1 MAECSGADMTGRADA
16 VDYADAA
23 GCADAADV
31 AGFADVADFAGFEV
45 HRLRQPLPI
54 CPELFGL
61 APSPNISAWV
71 GPHLALLGWGE
82 YTAVESEAPD
92 TLERAAARW
101 AQLSGAAQ
109 HSGGTARTGHSER
122 TERTGRT
129 GHSERTGHNRHTDTN
144 KYDDAELP
152 CALPLAFGSF
162 GFLRGGM
169 LLIPETLL
177 VITKAA
183 SWVIGVDCEDLARR
197 LDSLDGEAVRAAGRA
212 ALASIPGCGA
222 THSEGGSLSESEW
235 CAAVAT
241 VRDMLRAGQADKVV
255 LARDKK
261 LRAQRD
267 FDPRLLCA
275 HLARSYPSCWIY
287 AVRGLV
293 GATPELLVG
302 TRAGE
307 FSCRVLAGTATAD
320 EGEALLASEKDRREH
335 EIAVA
340 SVRSSL
346 TPVASSLDIPE
357 QPGLLQLPN
366 VCHLATDVRGRSEH
380 SALGLAFALHPTAAV
395 CGQPT
400 ALARDILTDVE
411 HMDRGRYAGPVG
423 WVDAAGNGEFGIA
436 LRGGHITGNLITLYA
451 GGGIM
456 PQSIPAAEF
465 AETEAKMLPM
475 LSAVAESR

>member
-1 MAECSGADMTGRADA
+1 MAECSGANMTGSADA
-16 VDYADAA
+16 VDYAN
-23 GCADAADV
+23 
-31 AGFADVADFAGFEV
+31 FEV

-54 CPELFGL
+54 CPELFGF

-82 YTAVESEAPD
+82 YVAVESEAPD

-101 AQLSGAAQ
+101 AQLSAAARR
-109 HSGGTARTGHSER
+109 SGQTGQTERNGHNARTARTGHKN
-122 TERTGRT
+122 TQ
-129 GHSERTGHNRHTDTN
+129 

-177 VITKAA
+177 VITKEA
-183 SWVIGVDCEDLARR
+183 SWVIGVDCGELARR
-197 LDSLDGEAVRAAGRA
+197 LDSLDGAAVCAAGRA

-235 CAAVAT
+235 CTAVAT

-320 EGEALLASEKDRREH
+320 EGEVLLASEKDRREH
-335 EIAVA
+335 EIAVE
-340 SVRSSL
+340 SVRSAL

-357 QPGLLQLPN
+357 QPELLRLPN

-380 SALGLAFALHPTAAV
+380 SALGLAYALHPTAAV

-436 LRGGHITGNLITLYA
+436 LRGGHITGNFITLYA

-456 PQSIPAAEF
+456 PQSIPEAEF

>member
-1 MAECSGADMTGRADA
+1 MAECSGADMTGSADA

-23 GCADAADV
+23 GCEDAADV
-31 AGFADVADFAGFEV
+31 AGFADDADVADFAGFEV

-82 YTAVESEAPD
+82 YTAVESEAPE

-109 HSGGTARTGHSER
+109 HTARTARNGRTGHSER
-122 TERTGRT
+122 TERTR
-129 GHSERTGHNRHTDTN
+129 HNRHTDTN

-162 GFLRGGM
+162 GFLQGGM
-169 LLIPETLL
+169 LLVPETLL
-177 VITKAA
+177 VITEEA
-183 SWVIGVDCEDLARR
+183 SWVIGVDCEDLTRH

-212 ALASIPGCGA
+212 GLASIPGCGA

-235 CAAVAT
+235 CTAVAT

-320 EGEALLASEKDRREH
+320 EGEVLLASEKDRREH

-340 SVRSSL
+340 SVRSALSPL
-346 TPVASSLDIPE
+346 ASELEIPE
-357 QPGLLQLPN
+357 QPELLQLPN

-436 LRGGHITGNLITLYA
+436 LRGGQITGNLITLYA

-456 PQSIPAAEF
+456 PQSVPEAEF

>member
-1 MAECSGADMTGRADA
+1 
-16 VDYADAA
+16 
-23 GCADAADV
+23 
-31 AGFADVADFAGFEV
+31 
-45 HRLRQPLPI
+45 
-54 CPELFGL
+54 
-61 APSPNISAWV
+61 
-71 GPHLALLGWGE
+71 
-82 YTAVESEAPD
+82 
-92 TLERAAARW
+92 
-101 AQLSGAAQ
+101 
-109 HSGGTARTGHSER
+109 
-122 TERTGRT
+122 
-129 GHSERTGHNRHTDTN
+129 
-144 KYDDAELP
+144 
-152 CALPLAFGSF
+152 
-162 GFLRGGM
+162 
-169 LLIPETLL
+169 
-177 VITKAA
+177 
-183 SWVIGVDCEDLARR
+183 
-197 LDSLDGEAVRAAGRA
+197 
-212 ALASIPGCGA
+212 
-222 THSEGGSLSESEW
+222 
-235 CAAVAT
+235 
-241 VRDMLRAGQADKVV
+241 MLRAGQADKVV

-267 FDPRLLCA
+267 YDPRLLCA

-357 QPGLLQLPN
+357 QPELLQLPN
-366 VCHLATDVRGRSEH
+366 VCHLATDVRGRSEQ

-423 WVDAAGNGEFGIA
+423 WVDASGNGEFGIA
-436 LRGGHITGNLITLYA
+436 LRGGQITGNLITLYA

-456 PQSIPAAEF
+456 PQSIPEAEF